1 MPAFEPKQ
9 LSQWAQSKWKRKVTR
24 PITGFSIDTRN
35 LQPGEIFVALK
46 TPRRDGHDFLEYAT
60 QRGASGAIVSRINTN
75 IRLPQLLV
83 DDPLDALQTIAA
95 KWRQQFDG
103 PVIGITGSVGKTS
116 TRDLLAL
123 LLGEEGVHRTK
134 ENFNNQIGVP
144 LSLLAIFPDRH
155 RCAVVEAGSSS
166 PGELEILAKIIDATA
181 SLITGISPT
190 HLEGFGTV
198 EQVAREKAYL
208 GCYTR
213 PDGTV
218 IFPHYC
224 TQFSSFDN
232 FPATSIILAPE
243 NTSGPINLPA
253 SQVVYWREKRGS
265 RPAGGCC
272 LTLKQSPEG
281 EKRFDLPPVSPGMVC
296 NAALAIVMAGEMG
309 VEDEKI
315 QERLNLWQPASLRG
329 EIIQYG
335 GTLYYVDCYNAS
347 PASMVDAFASFEL
360 NIPPELPRLY
370 ILGCMAELGDR
381 SAELHLEVGE
391 QLKLRP
397 QDKVLICGAD
407 AASLRQGL
415 IYAGN
420 EEEQVTIIDSPEEA
434 SQELTGFEG
443 AVLLKGSRAYHL
455 ETLLPGTELNLEVE
469 NRKAC

>member
-1 MPAFEPKQ
+1 MSEYDPQQ
-9 LSQWAQSKWKRKVTR
+9 LSRWAQSRWTGKVSQ
-24 PITGFSIDTRN
+24 PITGFCIDTRN
-35 LQPGEIFVALK
+35 LQPGEVFVALK

-60 QRGASGAIVSRINTN
+60 RRGASGAIVSKIDTSLK
-75 IRLPQLLV
+75 LPQLLV

-95 KWRQQFDG
+95 KWRQQFEG

-116 TRDLLAL
+116 TRELLTL
-123 LLGEEGVHRTK
+123 LLGEEGVHRT
-134 ENFNNQIGVP
+134 EGNLNNQIGVP

-155 RCAVVEAGSSS
+155 RCAVVEAGANA
-166 PGELEILAKIIDATA
+166 PGELEVLAKIIDATA
-181 SLITGISPT
+181 SLITGITPA
-190 HLEGFGTV
+190 HLEGFGTID
-198 EQVAREKAYL
+198 QIAREKAYL

-253 SQVVYWREKRGS
+253 SQVVFWNENRGS
-265 RPAGGCC
+265 RTTRGCC
-272 LTLKQSPEG
+272 LTLKKSPEG
-281 EKRFDLPPVSPGMVC
+281 EKQFDLPPVSPGMVC
-296 NAALAIVMAGEMG
+296 NAALAIVMAGQMG
-309 VEDEKI
+309 VSDESI
-315 QERLNLWQPASLRG
+315 QERLNRWRPASLRG

-335 GTLYYVDCYNAS
+335 KTLYYVDCYNAS

-360 NIPPELPRLY
+360 NMPPELPRRY
-370 ILGCMAELGDR
+370 VLGCMAELGEQ
-381 SAELHLEVGE
+381 SPELHIEVGE

-397 QDKVLICGAD
+397 QDKAMICGVD
-407 AASLRQGL
+407 ASSLRRGL

-420 EEEQVTIIDSPEEA
+420 REDQVVILDTPDNAREELA
-434 SQELTGFEG
+434 GFEG
-443 AVLLKGSRAYHL
+443 AVLLKGSRTYQL
-455 ETLLPGTELNLEVE
+455 ENLLPGTEVNLEIE